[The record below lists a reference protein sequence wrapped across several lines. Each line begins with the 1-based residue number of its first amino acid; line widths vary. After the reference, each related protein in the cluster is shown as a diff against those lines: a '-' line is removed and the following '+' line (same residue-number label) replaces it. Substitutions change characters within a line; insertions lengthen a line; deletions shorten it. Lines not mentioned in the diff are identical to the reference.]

1 MLNVGDEM
9 TDRVICSCVLK
20 VEVQSLLVAEVVGGA
35 KSTAKKS
42 SLKKLCRLWEEVCE
56 LILSSYIYI

>member
-1 MLNVGDEM
+1 MNVLPI
-9 TDRVICSCVLK
+9 VFFQ

-42 SLKKLCRLWEEVCE
+42 SLKHLSHIWEKVYKA
-56 LILSSYIYI
+56 I

>member
-1 MLNVGDEM
+1 MLLSAVFFQ
-9 TDRVICSCVLK
+9 

-42 SLKKLCRLWEEVCE
+42 SLKHLSQLWEKVRIE
-56 LILSSYIYI
+56 LPAQRQ